1 MSDIQEIIHKWE
13 KTDPTKKVK
22 LTKMSK
28 GYQWEITY
36 ESTDNQALLKEIIEL
51 NTLLRNAFELAGNLN
66 DEVIGKSMLL

>member
-66 DEVIGKSMLL
+66 DEVIGKNMLL